1 MGSDVARRVGGNRE
15 DRHHQPN
22 PNASPRPAVH
32 VHLIFNE
39 RGGRLF
45 QPRLK
50 PFVMG
55 TLLAVAGFWFGAVA
69 ALHAGD
75 ENAPTRVLVLGDSL
89 TAGYGL
95 GKEFAYPSILQEKVD
110 AAGLHVTFINA
121 GVSGD
126 TTAGGVRR
134 VDWMLREPVDIL
146 LLALGAND
154 GLRGLSLES
163 SLANLQTIIDKTK
176 KKNPNLRLVIAGMK
190 VPPNMG
196 GDYGRAF
203 EAMFKTVAENNRAEL
218 IPFLLEGVGGRPE
231 LNLEDGIH
239 PTKEGH
245 RILAENV
252 WRILAPM
259 LGAKP

>member
-1 MGSDVARRVGGNRE
+1 M
-15 DRHHQPN
+15 
-22 PNASPRPAVH
+22 PRPAVH
-32 VHLIFNE
+32 AHLMFND

-50 PFVMG
+50 PFVIG
-55 TLLAVAGFWFGAVA
+55 ILLAVGAVVLGA
-69 ALHAGD
+69 VVPLTAG
-75 ENAPTRVLVLGDSL
+75 EEAAPTRVLVLGDSL

-110 AAGLHVTFINA
+110 AAGLKVKFINA

-154 GLRGLSLES
+154 GLRGVSVAS
-163 SLANLQTIIDKTK
+163 SSANLQTIIDKTK
-176 KKNPNLRLVIAGMK
+176 AKNPKMRLLIAGMK

-196 GDYGRAF
+196 GEYGQAF
-203 EAMFKTVAENNRAEL
+203 EAMFQTLAENNQAEL
-218 IPFLLEGVGGRPE
+218 VPFLLEGVGGRPE

-239 PTKEGH
+239 PTKDGH

-259 LGAKP
+259 LGVKP